1 MGPQLLAAIVFP
13 GNQLPVPSQKRF
25 GRDNCCNLSKDPS
38 ADTVP
43 DSWMVGLLSSVIARM
58 GPSGYPRMIRAH
70 HWKFST
76 SIRLRAPGRLCV
88 YKIERV
94 SLFGPGDTAR
104 TQPGSPISAMRLI
117 FPVEKLR
124 N

>member
-43 DSWMVGLLSSVIARM
+43 DSWMVALFATAIVNAIGAYKKVRGLRS
-58 GPSGYPRMIRAH
+58 
-70 HWKFST
+70 
-76 SIRLRAPGRLCV
+76 
-88 YKIERV
+88 
-94 SLFGPGDTAR
+94 D
-104 TQPGSPISAMRLI
+104 
-117 FPVEKLR
+117 
-124 N
+124 